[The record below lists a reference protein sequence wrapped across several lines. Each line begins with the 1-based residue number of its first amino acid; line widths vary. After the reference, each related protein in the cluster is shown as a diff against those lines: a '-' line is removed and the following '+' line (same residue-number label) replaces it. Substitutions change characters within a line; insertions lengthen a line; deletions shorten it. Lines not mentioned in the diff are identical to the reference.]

1 MNEFGDLSLTEI
13 RMHCSLPDGRRFP
26 YSFPNFRLTCS
37 FLASPATHWMY
48 GKKDARMRKE
58 AETSFLANLN
68 QNIGIVHQVCHTYF
82 RRDAMERE
90 DVFQDIMYQLWKSYP
105 QFKGES
111 KFSTWMYKVALNTAI
126 THVRR
131 KTRTPQNAELT
142 ESVAQDLHTNEH
154 MSRVEEVRLLHEA
167 IAALTDID
175 KAIILLHLED
185 QSYDEIASITGLTKT
200 NVSVRLVRIKRALK
214 DYLQRNQ

>member
-1 MNEFGDLSLTEI
+1 
-13 RMHCSLPDGRRFP
+13 MH
-26 YSFPNFRLTCS
+26 
-37 FLASPATHWMY
+37 
-48 GKKDARMRKE
+48 KE

-68 QNIGIVHQVCHTYF
+68 QNMGIVHQVCHTYF
-82 RRDAMERE
+82 RRDATERE

-126 THVRR
+126 THIRR
-131 KTRTPQNAELT
+131 STRAPQNAELT
-142 ESVAQDLHTNEH
+142 ESVACAPHINEH
-154 MSRVEEVRLLHEA
+154 MNRVEDVRLLHEA
-167 IAALTDID
+167 IAALSDID

-185 QSYDEIASITGLTKT
+185 QNYDEIASITGLTGA

-214 DYLQRNQ
+214 DYLNRNQ

>member
-1 MNEFGDLSLTEI
+1 
-13 RMHCSLPDGRRFP
+13 MHAE
-26 YSFPNFRLTCS
+26 T
-37 FLASPATHWMY
+37 
-48 GKKDARMRKE
+48 
-58 AETSFLANLN
+58 ETSFLANLN

-126 THVRR
+126 THIRR
-131 KTRTPQNAELT
+131 SARTTRNAELT
-142 ESVAQDLHTNEH
+142 EPVARAPHISEQ

-167 IAALTDID
+167 IAALADID

-185 QSYDEIASITGLTKT
+185 QNYDEIASITGLTKT

-214 DYLQRNQ
+214 DHLQRNQ

>member
-1 MNEFGDLSLTEI
+1 LGAWKEDGG
-13 RMHCSLPDGRRFP
+13 MHAE
-26 YSFPNFRLTCS
+26 T
-37 FLASPATHWMY
+37 
-48 GKKDARMRKE
+48 
-58 AETSFLANLN
+58 ETSFLTNLN

-82 RRDAMERE
+82 RRDAVERE

-126 THVRR
+126 THIRR
-131 KTRTPQNAELT
+131 STRTPRNTELT
-142 ESVAQDLHTNEH
+142 ETTVGGPDIDEQL
-154 MSRVEEVRLLHEA
+154 SREEVHQLHA
-167 IAALTDID
+167 GIATLTDID

-185 QSYDEIASITGLTKT
+185 QNYDEIASVTGLTKT

-214 DYLQRNQ
+214 DYFKEINISEEEL